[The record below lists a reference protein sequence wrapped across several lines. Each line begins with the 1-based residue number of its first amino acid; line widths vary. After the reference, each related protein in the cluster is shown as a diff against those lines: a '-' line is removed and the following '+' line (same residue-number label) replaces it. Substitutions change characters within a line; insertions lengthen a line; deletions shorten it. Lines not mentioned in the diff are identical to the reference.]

1 MKDNQPILIQTPN
14 LINLGATSKLY
25 HTTESDLVNMIKHA
39 NVGFKTHDELDQLST
54 EPSKRDIVYLPQVIN
69 WNDASSSQH
78 YEDNL
83 TKFTDNSRQHLN
95 EVICCKAPSLKC
107 ESHSFMRLTV

>member
-54 EPSKRDIVYLPQVIN
+54 
-69 WNDASSSQH
+69 
-78 YEDNL
+78 
-83 TKFTDNSRQHLN
+83 
-95 EVICCKAPSLKC
+95 
-107 ESHSFMRLTV
+107 